1 MDNLDNLIHDN
12 RDQFDAIEPLDGH
25 FERFAEKMGFPEQ
38 TAVAVPSRFGLLKVA
53 AIILV
58 IITGSIAVFDLATRS
73 IRERFSSDKAGVEMS
88 DEFSE
93 AIRYYDSRA
102 MAQMKE
108 VRKLASDPVQ
118 ADLINGDALKEMQAL
133 DESTRDLQKSLAEN
147 PNCERLQ
154 AAVIQNQQMK
164 EGIMNNIVSKLN
176 KH

>member
-1 MDNLDNLIHDN
+1 MDNLDKLIHDN
-12 RDQFDAIEPLDGH
+12 RDQFDATEPLDGH

-93 AIRYYDSRA
+93 AIRSPGLWR
-102 MAQMKE
+102 
-108 VRKLASDPVQ
+108 R
-118 ADLINGDALKEMQAL
+118 
-133 DESTRDLQKSLAEN
+133 
-147 PNCERLQ
+147 
-154 AAVIQNQQMK
+154 
-164 EGIMNNIVSKLN
+164 
-176 KH
+176 